1 MNASSLDE
9 EGMGY
14 GGSAIKMDAQQ
25 ESTNS

>member
-14 GGSAIKMDAQQ
+14 GGSAIKLGAHQK
-25 ESTNS
+25 STNS